1 MALSKLTYNSLNVTA
16 AASKG
21 IGFGSGADDLST
33 DFAGGD
39 VTFIKKLTAS
49 SSSDLSFVHGTSDVV
64 LDNTYKEYLFT
75 FNNMH
80 PATDNANFVFNGSDD
95 DSSHSYDITKT
106 TTLFRAYHYEDGT
119 GAGVGYIAAA
129 DLAQS
134 TAFQKLTDNIGN
146 DNDTAACGYLR
157 LFNPSSTT
165 FVKHFI
171 AQTILPYSNE
181 LAWHGFISGY
191 FNDTN
196 DIDAIQFKM
205 DSGNIDSGVIKL
217 YGIS

>member
-106 TTLFRAYHYEDGT
+106 TTLFRAYHYEDDSA
-119 GAGVGYIAAA
+119 AGVGYRTTQDIA
-129 DLAQS
+129 QG
-134 TAFQKLTDNIGN
+134 TGFQDLTDSIGN

-181 LAWHGFISGY
+181 LAWHGFIAGY

-205 DSGNIDSGVIKL
+205 DSGNIDAGDITL
-217 YGIS
+217 YGIK